1 MNPWEFRLWQQI
13 SFWCVW
19 HIDMFHY
26 QRGIRT
32 NQSINQRGFIVD
44 AISISDFSV
53 TSQYLME
60 WYFTIFLTL
69 YVVRNDAFAVSQYQP
84 RLGQCQNRDREILI
98 PPGFLLAWMKTSGRW
113 CKVKIKSGAMSSL
126 PKVDC
131 DSRTNAVSRGWK
143 VEKGGESFQNKFVVS
158 ILWTW
163 RTWKPKH
170 RFCRDEDCTKCWT
183 LSQNIFLTYLTKL
196 FESWPI

>member
-32 NQSINQRGFIVD
+32 NQSVNQRGFIVD

-69 YVVRNDAFAVSQYQP
+69 YVVRNDAVAVSQYQP

-98 PPGFLLAWMKTSGRW
+98 PPGFLLAWLTTSGRW

-143 VEKGGESFQNKFVVS
+143 VEKGGGWGGHAVDMITAGDVWGDNESSMSSTSCCAFDQE
-158 ILWTW
+158 L
-163 RTWKPKH
+163 
-170 RFCRDEDCTKCWT
+170 
-183 LSQNIFLTYLTKL
+183 
-196 FESWPI
+196 

>member
-1 MNPWEFRLWQQI
+1 MWYGLYLGLCIYGIIYEIQIMNPWEFRLWQQI

-26 QRGIRT
+26 QRGIRA
-32 NQSINQRGFIVD
+32 NQSINQRVFIVD

-53 TSQYLME
+53 TSQYLMD
-60 WYFTIFLTL
+60 WHFTIFLTL
-69 YVVRNDAFAVSQYQP
+69 YVVRNDAVAVSQYQP

-98 PPGFLLAWMKTSGRW
+98 PPGFLLAWLKTSGRW

-143 VEKGGESFQNKFVVS
+143 VDLYLAGGRWRRVEGKAGWKVEKGGG
-158 ILWTW
+158 
-163 RTWKPKH
+163 
-170 RFCRDEDCTKCWT
+170 
-183 LSQNIFLTYLTKL
+183 
-196 FESWPI
+196 